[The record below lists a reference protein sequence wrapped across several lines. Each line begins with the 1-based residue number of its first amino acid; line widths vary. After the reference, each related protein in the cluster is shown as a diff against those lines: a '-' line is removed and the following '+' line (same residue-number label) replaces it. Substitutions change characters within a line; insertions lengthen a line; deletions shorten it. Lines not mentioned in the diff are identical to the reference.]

1 MAQWTLTAKAHLRNY
16 QWKAIKF
23 AMREPRN
30 ALFLDMGLG
39 KTTITLHAI
48 KAMKHSGEL
57 GGLPVLVVAPIRV
70 LHNVW
75 RQEAEKWQHT
85 HGLRFSIMHGNER
98 QRIAA
103 FNADVDVMLINRE
116 NLVWLNTLLGA
127 NGYGTSWLDYDT
139 ERIRTENNRRLRWM
153 PWKDS
158 KADEWRALRNNPAAW
173 REFTDAAAKDPK
185 RLLEYA
191 DSKEVVPELKR
202 LPERAWPF
210 SMLVIDESSQFKHSS
225 TQSWKTVRAWA
236 PLFKRVTLL
245 TGTPTPNTMLEL
257 WPQIYL
263 LDEGTRLGRSVS
275 IYRDRYFYKA
285 DYNGYDYRLRRGAD
299 QRINDSVKDIVMR
312 LDAKDWLDVPEVLHN
327 VVDVVL
333 PDDKLE
339 QYKQFEEQMF
349 LELITSS
356 VEAISAASLSMRCH
370 QFANGAMYAKDNK
383 TDTRVWEPVHDAKLE
398 ALEEIVRETGS
409 NVMIAYQFKHDLERL
424 KQNYPAAPVLGSGVG
439 TAETKRII
447 DDWNAQK
454 IPVLLVHPQSAGHG
468 LNLQHGGHTIIF
480 FSLTWSLEQHDQL
493 IARLHRSGQTERVV
507 VHYLRT
513 KDTIDELIY
522 TVLQTK
528 ARSQTELLNAL
539 RDYSMQRENLR
550 STRREARDAEAEVQ
564 RIEGG
569 QR

>member
-1 MAQWTLTAKAHLRNY
+1 MAQWTLSAKEHLRNY

-23 AMREPRN
+23 GMRQPKN

-39 KTTITLHAI
+39 KTTITLHTI
-48 KAMKHSGEL
+48 KALMHSGEL
-57 GGLPVLVVAPIRV
+57 GGLPVLIIAPLRV
-70 LHNVW
+70 IHNVW

-85 HGLRFSIMHGNER
+85 HGIRFSIMHGNER

-116 NLVWLNTLLGA
+116 NVVWLNKLLAA
-127 NGYGTSWLDYDT
+127 NGYGTSWLDYDE
-139 ERIRTENNRRLRWM
+139 ERIRTENERRLRWM
-153 PWKDS
+153 PWKDE
-158 KADEWRALRNNPAAW
+158 KAEEWRALRNNPAAW
-173 REFTDAAAKDPK
+173 ADLCVRAAKDPNV
-185 RLLEYA
+185 LMEWA
-191 DSKEVVPELKR
+191 ESKQHIPDMKA
-202 LPERAWPF
+202 LPEHAWPF

-225 TQSWKTVRAWA
+225 TQSWKAVRNWA
-236 PLFKRVTLL
+236 PLFKRITLL

-257 WPQIYL
+257 WPQIFL
-263 LDEGTRLGRSVS
+263 LDAGDRLGRTVS
-275 IYRDRYFYKA
+275 MYRDRYFYKA
-285 DYNGYDYRLRRGAD
+285 DYNGYDYKLRRGAD

-327 VVDVVL
+327 VVDVIL

-339 QYKQFEEQMF
+339 QYKMFEEQMF
-349 LELITSS
+349 MELITSS

-370 QFANGAMYAKDNK
+370 QFANGAMYSKDNK
-383 TDTRVWEPVHDAKLE
+383 TDQRVWEPVHDAKLE
-398 ALEEIVRETGS
+398 ALEEVVSGAGG

-424 KQNYPAAPVLGSGVG
+424 QQKYPQAPVLGSGVG
-439 TAETKRII
+439 VAETKRII
-447 DDWNAQK
+447 DEWNAGS

-468 LNLQHGGHTIIF
+468 LNLQHGGHTIVF

-522 TVLQTK
+522 SVLQNK
-528 ARSQTELLNAL
+528 ARSQQELLNAL
-539 RDYSMQRENLR
+539 RDYSMKRENLR
-550 STRREARDAEAEVQ
+550 STRREAREAEAEVQ